1 MLLWTLGYM
10 YLFILVISFSSD
22 TYSMV
27 ELLPMVVLFWI
38 FWKMPILF
46 SVVAVP
52 IYTPTISA
60 CGFSFLHILP
70 ALVIVFLIIAILT
83 GVQWYLIVV
92 LICLSLMISVIEHI
106 FICLLAICMSSLGKC
121 LFRTSAHL
129 KKLGCSSYTMK
140 EIMKKPKNSVLIG
153 RRYL

>member
-1 MLLWTLGYM
+1 MLLWTLGNM

-22 TYSMV
+22 IYSVV
-27 ELLPMVVLFWI
+27 ELLPMVVLVWI

-46 SVVAVP
+46 SIVAVP
-52 IYTPTISA
+52 VYTPTISA

-70 ALVIVFLIIAILT
+70 TLVISCLLIIAILT
-83 GVQWYLIVV
+83 GVRWYLIVV
-92 LICLSLMISVIEHI
+92 LICISLMISVIEHL
-106 FICLLAICMSSLGKC
+106 FMCLLAICTSYLGKC

-140 EIMKKPKNSVLIG
+140 
-153 RRYL
+153 